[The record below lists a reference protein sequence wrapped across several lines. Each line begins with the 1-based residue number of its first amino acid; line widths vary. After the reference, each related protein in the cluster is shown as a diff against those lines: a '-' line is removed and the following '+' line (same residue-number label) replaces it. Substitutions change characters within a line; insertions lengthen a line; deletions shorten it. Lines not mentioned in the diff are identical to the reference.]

1 MQRACPPFSKKKS
14 GNERKYYS
22 NVLLVKY
29 NVVTVKIQNTLQ
41 TKNSSIFMCC
51 AKSLE
56 MTFDLF
62 FQKIPFIL

>member
-1 MQRACPPFSKKKS
+1 MHHACPPFSKKK
-14 GNERKYYS
+14 NRNQRKNYS
-22 NVLLVKY
+22 KVLLVKY

-41 TKNSSIFMCC
+41 TKDSSIFMRC

>member
-1 MQRACPPFSKKKS
+1 MQTHVPRFLKKI
-14 GNERKYYS
+14 GIERKYYS

-29 NVVTVKIQNTLQ
+29 NVVTVKIQNTSQSL
-41 TKNSSIFMCC
+41 IFWVFMCC
-51 AKSLE
+51 TKSLE

>member
-1 MQRACPPFSKKKS
+1 MREHVPPFLKKKRI
-14 GNERKYYS
+14 ERKYYS

-29 NVVTVKIQNTLQ
+29 NIVTVKIQNTLE
-41 TKNSSIFMCC
+41 TEGIRIFICC

-62 FQKIPFIL
+62 FQKIPFIS